1 MLYVDRSLNSVLY
14 FSFLESC
21 VLSDHCDV
29 VPEIVVTLPENCRSN
44 VDNFTDT
51 KANKTH
57 TGKVWHSGIV
67 AWYKMWNKHIC
78 VKFLLKLPTF
88 GLQMIRF
95 RKRYIPS
102 SIFFFHLGPCNS
114 TIIIPFLCCHWIR
127 GPNSPMIRWH
137 QDMGL
142 KPDTSIC
149 GLRMLCSY
157 RIRYQPWFNNWPHY
171 RGLAIPTCIMCRD
184 AFRDR

>member
-1 MLYVDRSLNSVLY
+1 MLIISLIQKQIKHILVKFDIMVLWPGIK
-14 FSFLESC
+14 C
-21 VLSDHCDV
+21 
-29 VPEIVVTLPENCRSN
+29 EIN
-44 VDNFTDT
+44 D
-51 KANKTH
+51 
-57 TGKVWHSGIV
+57 
-67 AWYKMWNKHIC
+67 IC
-78 VKFLLKLPTF
+78 VKFLLELPTF
-88 GLQMIRF
+88 GLQMLRF

-114 TIIIPFLCCHWIR
+114 TIIIPFPSCHWIR
-127 GPNSPMIRWH
+127 GLNSPMIRWH

-142 KPDTSIC
+142 IPDTSIC

-171 RGLAIPTCIMCRD
+171 RGLAIPTCITCRD